1 MSCADVI
8 RAGATTRV
16 RAAAGCLIVA
26 AALLQA
32 QPHVRAEPRADL
44 RVLSIPAAG
53 LTAADTARRLSD
65 ARDSGV
71 NTIFIPI
78 SLDGETD
85 AASAAIDAVIRGAHD
100 RGLRVHAAVQIMV
113 AARAGALPSSRDHVI
128 YRHPEWLMVPRSLA
142 IEMQSVDPRSPD
154 YIGRLTRWTRA
165 QGDRVDGLYLSP
177 LQPEATAHMADAVR
191 RIVSRHA
198 VDGIHFDGVRF
209 PAREFDYG
217 VRSLD
222 AFRGAMRRTL
232 PASERT
238 RVDEVDAIDPFGYP
252 DELSDEWRRFR
263 ATRVTSLIAQ
273 LRAAVRSVRPE
284 TVVSATAVAGAD
296 LALSEY
302 LQDWRT
308 WVDNGFVDALAEHA
322 AAATTL
328 LFSYE
333 ALVDAVTGRAPATAT
348 PVGTASP

>member
-1 MSCADVI
+1 MYA
-8 RAGATTRV
+8 RP
-16 RAAAGCLIVA
+16 AAGCLIVA
-26 AALLQA
+26 VALLA
-32 QPHVRAEPRADL
+32 QPHVRGAEPRADV
-44 RVLSIPAAG
+44 RVVSIPAAG
-53 LTAADTARRLSD
+53 LTAADTARRLTD

-78 SLDGETD
+78 LLDGETD
-85 AASAAIDAVIRGAHD
+85 AATAAIDAVIRGAHD

-154 YIGRLTRWTRA
+154 YIGRLTRWTRT

-177 LQPEATAHMADAVR
+177 LQPEAAAYMADAVR

-198 VDGIHFDGVRF
+198 VDGVHFDGVRF

-222 AFRGAMRRTL
+222 AFRGAMRRAL
-232 PASERT
+232 PPAERT
-238 RVDEVDAIDPFGYP
+238 RLEEIDAIDPFGYP

-263 ATRVTSLIAQ
+263 ATRVTSLVAQ
-273 LRAAVRSVRPE
+273 LRAAVRSVRPD

-333 ALVDAVTGRAPATAT
+333 ALVDAVAGRAPAAAT